1 MNDRRETRDLR
12 REPQRTP
19 IRRCL
24 AQAVLFVAALV
35 LLVPSPSSAELSESS
50 EERYL
55 AGLRERRL
63 FHLAESYCRRRLAD
77 TYVFDRRRTELTVE
91 LSRTSLEAA
100 LFAKSPERDA
110 RFAQAS
116 QVLDE
121 ELRRKPNG
129 AWRAALLVQRGL
141 VDLIWGERLR
151 EEAQTLHSGD
161 AASEQARER
170 LRAAASQLKQ
180 AAELVKEGAI
190 EAGRRRDGVAA
201 PDLPA
206 LADWSS
212 LRRQLEYHQ
221 ARAQRNLGESYPSRS
236 PDRLSALEQAVEMLD
251 ALSRSEAVDAV
262 TWAARLDEA
271 NCRRLLG
278 DLNASERVLDLID
291 GQSPP
296 EEVADRARAQRIRNR
311 IAAARLDEAQ
321 AYFREEDAEP
331 AAAVD
336 PEVRLAELDW
346 LIASAAAAE
355 KEGNAKSVA
364 DYRSRATAMAALI
377 EERHSPYFARRAEA
391 LLASSVVGATAGG
404 HDDGALAKAAESFYR
419 QGNIEK
425 ALELY
430 DQIFAQAQQKGNT
443 DGAFA
448 AAFTAAAL
456 EQQRGKFAAASERF
470 LRLSESLP
478 QHARAGEASLLAAFN
493 WGQSLAGATDAAA
506 GQLGLERYVGLLES
520 HLKFHAMDKTAPQ
533 ARLWLAKVYVQRKQ
547 YDAAIAQLRQVPAG
561 DMLAAQAV
569 EALRQAASSAMR
581 APRSAAESAAA
592 AESYADA
599 LRIYGAV
606 APGAAPSAV
615 GRAALRTAAE
625 LQLTYRDDR
634 YLACAELLRGLLQTP
649 ELAEEERNRLT
660 AWLALAEAGAG
671 RVDAATAEAA
681 KLKPPP
687 DVSAVPIIARL
698 DSLAAQAPIEQRDA
712 FAKLILAFVEAFR
725 SRRDTMSEVWIAQV
739 APAEARALSHLGRV
753 AEARRVWN
761 DLAAARPRDA
771 AVQEG
776 YAEFLSAQSDRESLQ
791 LAAVRWR
798 EVERAVQEA
807 TPAWYRARLG
817 TALAYQKLGDV
828 ARARQIADLTA
839 ALHPDLGGSTLKP
852 RFDALRSK

>member
-1 MNDRRETRDLR
+1 MAD
-12 REPQRTP
+12 
-19 IRRCL
+19 
-24 AQAVLFVAALV
+24 AYVL
-35 LLVPSPSSAELSESS
+35 
-50 EERYL
+50 
-55 AGLRERRL
+55 
-63 FHLAESYCRRRLAD
+63 
-77 TYVFDRRRTELTVE
+77 DRRRTELTVE

-100 LFAKSPERDA
+100 LFAKPPERDA
-110 RFAQAS
+110 RFTQAS

-129 AWRAALLVQRGL
+129 AWRAPLLVQRGL

-161 AASEQARER
+161 AALEQARER
-170 LRAAASQLKQ
+170 LRAAAAQLKQ

-190 EAGRRRDGVAA
+190 EAGRKRGGADA
-201 PDLPA
+201 PDVPTPA
-206 LADWSS
+206 HWSS

-221 ARAQRNLGESYPSRS
+221 ARTQRNLGESYAARS
-236 PDRLSALEQAVEMLD
+236 PDRLSALEQAVEMLE
-251 ALSRSEAVDAV
+251 ALSRSEAIDAV

-291 GQSPP
+291 GQLPP
-296 EEVADRARAQRIRNR
+296 SDVADRARAQRIRNR

-321 AYFREEDAEP
+321 KFFREDDAEP
-331 AAAVD
+331 AFHVD
-336 PEVRLAELDW
+336 PEVRLAELEW

-355 KEGNAKSVA
+355 KEGNAKNVA
-364 DYRSRATAMAALI
+364 DYRGRATAMASLI
-377 EERHSPYFARRAEA
+377 EERHSPYFARRAET
-391 LLASSVVGATAGG
+391 LLASSVAGTTTGG

-430 DQIFAQAQQKGNT
+430 DQMFAQAQQKGNSA
-443 DGAFA
+443 GAFA

-470 LRLSESLP
+470 ERLAATLP

-493 WGQSLAGATDAAA
+493 WGQSLAAVADAAA
-506 GQLGLERYVGLLES
+506 GQVGLERYVGLLES
-520 HLKFHAMDKTAPQ
+520 HLQRHPMDKTASQ

-547 YDAAIAQLRQVPAG
+547 YDGAIAQLRQVPAG
-561 DMLAAQAV
+561 DALAAQAV
-569 EALRQAASSAMR
+569 EALQQAANLAMR
-581 APRSAAESAAA
+581 APRSAKERAAVA
-592 AESYADA
+592 DSYAE
-599 LRIYGAV
+599 
-606 APGAAPSAV
+606 
-615 GRAALRTAAE
+615 ALRTFGAAGAAAK
-625 LQLTYRDDR
+625 LQLTYCEDR
-634 YLACAELLRGLLQTP
+634 YATCAEQLRTLVQKPGFP
-649 ELAEEERNRLT
+649 EEERDGLV

-671 RVDAATAEAA
+671 RLDAATAEVA
-681 KLKPPP
+681 KLKSPL
-687 DVSAVPIIARL
+687 DSSAMPIVARL
-698 DSLAAQAPIEQRDA
+698 DNLAARAPVDQRDA
-712 FAKLILAFVEAFR
+712 FASLVTRFVELLR
-725 SRRDTMSEVWIAQV
+725 SRRETMPEVWIAQV

-753 AEARRVWN
+753 AEARRVWS

-776 YAEFLSAQSDRESLQ
+776 YADFLLAQADRESLQ
-791 LAAVRWR
+791 LAAARWR
-798 EVERAVQEA
+798 EVERAVPEA

-817 TALAYQKLGDV
+817 TALAYQKLGDS

-839 ALHPDLGGSTLKP
+839 ALHPDLGGPSLKP